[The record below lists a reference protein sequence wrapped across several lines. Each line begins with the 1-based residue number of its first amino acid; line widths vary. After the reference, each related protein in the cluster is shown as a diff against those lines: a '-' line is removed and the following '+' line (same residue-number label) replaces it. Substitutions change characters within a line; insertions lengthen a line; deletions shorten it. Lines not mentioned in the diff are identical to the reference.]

1 MEMNCRCSMR
11 TLMTVSHKLDE
22 SGSVPLEKHCE
33 TKDIFLAPLEDTL
46 EEEGMAMVEVSLLV
60 EFMRLAKK
68 KMSEVYRV

>member
-1 MEMNCRCSMR
+1 
-11 TLMTVSHKLDE
+11 MTVSHKLDE
-22 SGSVPLEKHCE
+22 SGSVPLAKHCE

-68 KMSEVYRV
+68 KMSEEYRV